1 MRNLSPKELSNKVKD
16 LYEGHLSTEVL
27 DEVETFCYQDVPR
40 QEDHLD
46 HKMAVVNVKNSP
58 YGDANICTAVLEILL
73 DSAELPSCA
82 DIIDCSRGGLLRVI
96 LSQDYRYVWV
106 VDTAY
111 MGLSPGAWQCFTPM
125 LGTTCSMDRQSSMT
139 MHYADIS
146 EAIALGDA
154 LDIELPYIEIY
165 YIQLLPLEGA
175 QGVGAPV
182 KKVALE
188 VCDSILS
195 GIKRRLIEHGE
206 DISR

>member
-1 MRNLSPKELSNKVKD
+1 MRNLSPKEISKKAKP
-16 LYEGHLSTEVL
+16 LYEGHLSADVL
-27 DEVETFCYQDVPR
+27 DEVETFCYRDRPM

-46 HKMAVVNVKNSP
+46 KKIAIVNVDNSP
-58 YGDANICTAVLEILL
+58 CGDGNICTAILDVLL

-82 DIIDCSRGGLLRVI
+82 DIIDCSRGGLLRGF

-125 LGTTCSMDRQSSMT
+125 RGISYSMDRQSSMR

-146 EAIALGDA
+146 EAIAFGIA

-165 YIQLLPLEGA
+165 YIQPLPLEGA

-188 VCDSILS
+188 VCDLILD
-195 GIKRRLIEHGE
+195 GLKRRIIEHGE
-206 DISR
+206 DFGC